1 MAGVLEYSST
11 AASNTTLNGIGIAGS
26 NSVKNG
32 DDALRQLMADTA
44 SAITKVVDKTGTY
57 TALKTDFNQM
67 IRATGTLTLNL
78 TAAATL
84 TNGWC
89 LWVKAD
95 GGAVTIDP
103 NSTEQINGAST
114 LVIADGGWC
123 FIVCTGTAFRAV
135 AVTLGSSIE
144 ATVHAASSK
153 ATPVDADETML
164 VDSAASN
171 GLKKLTWANV
181 KATLKTYF
189 DTLYYIVGGT
199 DVAVADGGT
208 GRSSHTAYAVLC
220 GGTATTAAQQ
230 SIASV
235 GSSGQV
241 LTSNGAGALPTFQ
254 DGIAT
259 TYGAVNTYVYASTT
273 RDRLQVISGGN
284 TQAGSALFPSGVA
297 TGSVATTD
305 NGTATAEAAAQISG
319 TTLSG
324 TWQAMGRVASSSG
337 AGSVNKQYVTL
348 WLRIS

>member
-11 AASNTTLNGIGIAGS
+11 AASNTTINGIGIAGS

-44 SAITKVVDKTGTY
+44 SAITKVVDKTGSY

-84 TNGWC
+84 SSGWC

-103 NSTEQINGAST
+103 NSTEQINGATT

-135 AVTLGSSIE
+135 AVTVGSSIE

-153 ATPVDADETML
+153 STPVDADETML
-164 VDSAASN
+164 ADSAASW

-189 DTLYYIVGGT
+189 DTLYYSSGSDI
-199 DVAVADGGT
+199 AVADGGT

-220 GGTATTAAQQ
+220 GGTTTTAAQQ

-235 GSSGQV
+235 GTSGQV
-241 LTSNGAGALPTFQ
+241 LTSNGAGALPTMQ
-254 DGIAT
+254 DISVD
-259 TYGAVNTYVYASTT
+259 YG
-273 RDRLQVISGGN
+273 
-284 TQAGSALFPSGVA
+284 AGSAAIAGNAVGAYTLAKKNTSGSLA
-297 TGSVATTD
+297 TGSTIAGSSIVNGIFAT
-305 NGTATAEAAAQISG
+305 NGTWTDGS
-319 TTLSG
+319 TLSG
-324 TWQAMGRVASSSG
+324 TWALMSG
-337 AGSVNKQYVTL
+337 AMSAQNQIGIFKRAS
-348 WLRIS
+348 